1 MGKWIRRTFYQLPVE
16 KENMKHVPLTEI
28 NEYYELYEDGSVFSR
43 ASGVYIRTYL
53 QFNKQYYV
61 LSRTSGGTCT
71 YSREKLVRKY
81 IEGNITPEL
90 EGVEHKPMIGYEGV
104 YQIYSNGQVWSYVKN
119 RWMTACKTKRG
130 YLLYCLQDA
139 AGNVRTEYV
148 HRLLA
153 QNFIINGPLNGYE
166 IHHKDHN
173 QQNNSLE
180 NLIIMAPREHDQF
193 HKKNR
198 EHSPQF
204 IAKQEERRRIK
215 QEQKRL
221 KKLMGRKKYTHTE
234 EYLRKKGLI

>member
-1 MGKWIRRTFYQLPVE
+1 MIDIQKRKERWKRYWQKHKQQIQIRNKKYLKEFYQ
-16 KENMKHVPLTEI
+16 KHPNYRRGKYKRKPLIPAPEI
-28 NEYYELYEDGSVFSR
+28 
-43 ASGVYIRTYL
+43 
-53 QFNKQYYV
+53 
-61 LSRTSGGTCT
+61 
-71 YSREKLVRKY
+71 
-81 IEGNITPEL
+81 
-90 EGVEHKPMIGYEGV
+90 GVEHKPMLRYETK
-104 YQIYSNGQVWSYVKN
+104 YQIYNNGQVWSYVKN

-153 QNFIINGPLNGYE
+153 QNFIVNGPLNGYE

-173 QQNNSLE
+173 QQNNSLD
-180 NLIIMAPREHDQF
+180 NLIIMAPREHVQF

-198 EHSPQF
+198 THSPQF
-204 IAKQEERRRIK
+204 IAKQAEQRRIK

-234 EYLRKKGLI
+234 KYLKKKGLLC